1 MQNSAAPRYQFIAH
15 ALNGDGPF
23 RPVVSNDAHGQPIT
37 VQSSYLVRYPRES
50 DLKFSRRNE
59 VAFFDS
65 PMAQAAGDFV
75 GYLSERNPVRSLPHA
90 LYKTI
95 ADDADGKGNSIDVFW
110 QAFMIEAKARGC
122 MCLLVDMPAMDA
134 DTMGEQISGRVAP
147 YLAAIKPEQITEY
160 ELGQDGRFVF
170 AEFAGRYIKDD
181 GERVDASWRFD
192 RFGWEVRATKGGA
205 ILDAG
210 EHPLDQCP
218 ILIFTEGGD
227 FPAFGPF
234 ALIADLSKRL
244 FNLDSEMDEILR
256 AQTFSLLTMQVP
268 EGSADSQKID
278 AARVVGET
286 IGTANLMVHTGSTPT
301 FIAPDS
307 GPAAT
312 YAARIDAI
320 RSRINEIGLA
330 IASPNQ
336 RESGISM
343 QMRFHKI
350 NAALAKFASQME
362 DLERRAWDLCRQWLG
377 MSVAPEVQW
386 SRNYNLADATTELD
400 VLARMQATGMPA
412 EVIRE
417 QQKRI
422 VAVQFSGA
430 DQAVVEDIHQAID
443 ERAQEVA

>member
-1 MQNSAAPRYQFIAH
+1 MQNSAASRYQFIAH

-23 RPVVSNDAHGQPIT
+23 RPVVSHDAHGQPIT

-50 DLKFSRRNE
+50 DLKFARRNE

-65 PMAQAAGDFV
+65 PMAQATGDFV

-90 LYKTI
+90 LYKAIT
-95 ADDADGKGNSIDVFW
+95 DDADGKGNSLDVFW
-110 QAFMIEAKARGC
+110 QTFMIDAKARGC
-122 MCLLVDMPAMDA
+122 MLLLVDMPAMDA
-134 DTMGEQISGRVAP
+134 DTMGDQISDRVAP

-181 GERVDASWRFD
+181 GERVEASWRFD
-192 RFGWEVRATKGGA
+192 RFGWEVRAVKGGA

-218 ILIFTEGGD
+218 VLIFSEGGD
-227 FPAFGPF
+227 FPSFGPF
-234 ALIADLSKRL
+234 APIADLSKRL
-244 FNLDSEMDEILR
+244 FNLDSELDEILR

-268 EGSADSQKID
+268 DGSTDSQKID

-286 IGTANLMVHTGSTPT
+286 IGTANLMVHTGSTPA

-312 YAARIDAI
+312 YMQRIDAV
-320 RSRINEIGLA
+320 RARINEIGLA
-330 IASPNQ
+330 IASPSQ

-386 SRNYNLADATTELD
+386 SRDYNLADAMTELD
-400 VLARMQATGMPA
+400 VLANMQATAMPG

-430 DQAVVEDIHQAID
+430 DQAVVENIHQAID
-443 ERAQEVA
+443 ERAREVA

>member
-23 RPVVSNDAHGQPIT
+23 RPVIAHDSSGQPGA
-37 VQSSYLVRYPRES
+37 VHSSYLVRYPRES
-50 DLKFSRRNE
+50 DLKFARRNE
-59 VAFFDS
+59 VAFFDA
-65 PMAQAAGDFV
+65 PMAQAVGDFV
-75 GYLSERNPVRSLPHA
+75 GFLSERPPVRDLPHA
-90 LYKTI
+90 LYNAV
-95 ADDADGKGNSIDVFW
+95 ADDADGKGNSLDVFW
-110 QAFMIEAKARGC
+110 GLFMLEAKARGC
-122 MCLLVDMPAMDA
+122 MCLLVDMPSQVVNSL
-134 DTMGEQISGRVAP
+134 GEQIAGRVAP
-147 YLAAIKPEQITEY
+147 YFTALAPELITEY
-160 ELGQDGRFVF
+160 ELGEDGRFVF
-170 AEFAGRYIKDD
+170 AEFSGSYVTDD
-181 GERVDASWRFD
+181 GKRVDATWHFD
-192 RFGWEVRATKGGA
+192 RQGWQVTNAKGD

-210 EHPLDQCP
+210 VHGLDQCP

-227 FPAFGPF
+227 FPAFGAF
-234 ALIADLSKRL
+234 APIADLSKRL
-244 FNLDSEMDEILR
+244 FNLDSELDEILR
-256 AQTFSLLTMQVP
+256 SQTFSLLTMQVP
-268 EGSADSQKID
+268 EGSTDSQKID

-301 FIAPDS
+301 FIAPDA

-320 RSRINEIGLA
+320 RARINEIGLA

-386 SRNYNLADATTELD
+386 SRNYNLADAMTELD
-400 VLARMQATGMPA
+400 VLANMQATGMPA

-417 QQKRI
+417 QQRRI

-430 DQAVVEDIHQAID
+430 DQAVVEDIHRAID

>member
-23 RPVVSNDAHGQPIT
+23 RPVIAHDSSGQPGA
-37 VQSSYLVRYPRES
+37 VHSSYLVRYPRES
-50 DLKFSRRNE
+50 DLKFARRNE
-59 VAFFDS
+59 VAFFDA
-65 PMAQAAGDFV
+65 PMAQAVGDFV
-75 GYLSERNPVRSLPHA
+75 GFLSERPPVRDLPHA
-90 LYKTI
+90 LYNAV
-95 ADDADGKGNSIDVFW
+95 ADDADGKGNSLDVFW
-110 QAFMIEAKARGC
+110 GLFMLEAKARGC
-122 MCLLVDMPAMDA
+122 MCLLVDMPSQVVNSL
-134 DTMGEQISGRVAP
+134 GEQIAGRVAP
-147 YLAAIKPEQITEY
+147 YFTALAPELITEY
-160 ELGQDGRFVF
+160 ELGEDGRFVF
-170 AEFAGRYIKDD
+170 AEFSGSYVTDD
-181 GERVDASWRFD
+181 GKRVDATWHFD
-192 RFGWEVRATKGGA
+192 RQGWQVTNAKGD

-210 EHPLDQCP
+210 VHGLDQCP

-227 FPAFGPF
+227 FPAFGAF
-234 ALIADLSKRL
+234 APIADLSKRL
-244 FNLDSEMDEILR
+244 FNLDSELDEILR
-256 AQTFSLLTMQVP
+256 SQTFSLLTMQVP
-268 EGSADSQKID
+268 EGSTDSQKID

-301 FIAPDS
+301 FIAPDA

-320 RSRINEIGLA
+320 RARINEIGLA

-386 SRNYNLADATTELD
+386 SRNYNLADAMTELD
-400 VLARMQATGMPA
+400 VLANMRATGMPA

-430 DQAVVEDIHQAID
+430 DQAAVEDIHQAID

>member
-1 MQNSAAPRYQFIAH
+1 MQNSAASRYQFIAH

-23 RPVVSNDAHGQPIT
+23 RPVVSHDAHGQPIT

-75 GYLSERNPVRSLPHA
+75 GYLSERNPVRNLPHA

-134 DTMGEQISGRVAP
+134 DTMGEQISDRVAP

-160 ELGQDGRFVF
+160 EIGQDGKFVF

-192 RFGWEVRATKGGA
+192 RFGWEVRAIKGGA

-234 ALIADLSKRL
+234 APIADLSKRL
-244 FNLDSEMDEILR
+244 FNLDSELDEILR
-256 AQTFSLLTMQVP
+256 AQTFSLLTM
-268 EGSADSQKID
+268 
-278 AARVVGET
+278 
-286 IGTANLMVHTGSTPT
+286 
-301 FIAPDS
+301 
-307 GPAAT
+307 
-312 YAARIDAI
+312 
-320 RSRINEIGLA
+320 
-330 IASPNQ
+330 
-336 RESGISM
+336 
-343 QMRFHKI
+343 
-350 NAALAKFASQME
+350 
-362 DLERRAWDLCRQWLG
+362 
-377 MSVAPEVQW
+377 
-386 SRNYNLADATTELD
+386 
-400 VLARMQATGMPA
+400 
-412 EVIRE
+412 
-417 QQKRI
+417 
-422 VAVQFSGA
+422 
-430 DQAVVEDIHQAID
+430 
-443 ERAQEVA
+443 

>member
-23 RPVVSNDAHGQPIT
+23 RPVVSHDAHGQPIT

-50 DLKFSRRNE
+50 DLKFARRNE

-75 GYLSERNPVRSLPHA
+75 GYLSERNPVRSLPHT

-134 DTMGEQISGRVAP
+134 DTMGEQIIGRVAP

-170 AEFAGRYIKDD
+170 AEFAGRYVKDD

-234 ALIADLSKRL
+234 APIADLSKRL
-244 FNLDSEMDEILR
+244 FNLDSELDEILR

-268 EGSADSQKID
+268 EGSTDSQKID

-286 IGTANLMVHTGSTPT
+286 IGTANLMVHTGSTPA

-312 YAARIDAI
+312 YAQRIDAI
-320 RSRINEIGLA
+320 RARINEIGLA

-377 MSVAPEVQW
+377 MSAAPEVQW
-386 SRNYNLADATTELD
+386 SRDYNLADATTELD
-400 VLARMQATGMPA
+400 VLASMQGTGMPA

>member
-23 RPVVSNDAHGQPIT
+23 RPVVSHDAHGQPIT

-65 PMAQAAGDFV
+65 PMAQATGDFV
-75 GYLSERNPVRSLPHA
+75 GYLSERPPVRDLPHA
-90 LYKTI
+90 LYNAV
-95 ADDADGKGNSIDVFW
+95 ADDADGKGNSLDVFW
-110 QAFMIEAKARGC
+110 GLFMLEAKARGC
-122 MCLLVDMPAMDA
+122 MCLLVDMPSQVVNSL
-134 DTMGEQISGRVAP
+134 GEQIAGRVAP
-147 YLAAIKPEQITEY
+147 YFTALAPELITEY
-160 ELGQDGRFVF
+160 ELGEDGRFVF
-170 AEFAGRYIKDD
+170 AEFSGSYVADD
-181 GERVDASWRFD
+181 GKRVDATWHFD
-192 RFGWEVRATKGGA
+192 RQGWQVTNAKGD

-210 EHPLDQCP
+210 VHGLDQCP

-234 ALIADLSKRL
+234 APIADLSKRL

-256 AQTFSLLTMQVP
+256 AQTFSLLTMQVS
-268 EGSADSQKID
+268 EGSTDSQKID

-286 IGTANLMVHTGSTPT
+286 IGTANLMVHTGSTPA

-312 YAARIDAI
+312 YAQRIDAI
-320 RSRINEIGLA
+320 RARINEIGLA

-400 VLARMQATGMPA
+400 VLARMQDTGMPA

>member
-1 MQNSAAPRYQFIAH
+1 MQNSAASRYQFIAH

-23 RPVVSNDAHGQPIT
+23 RPVVSHDAHGQPIT

-50 DLKFSRRNE
+50 DEKFSRRNE

-75 GYLSERNPVRSLPHA
+75 GYLSERNPVRNLPHT

-95 ADDADGKGNSIDVFW
+95 ADDADGKGNSVDVFW

-122 MCLLVDMPAMDA
+122 MCLLVDMPAMGA
-134 DTMGEQISGRVAP
+134 KTMGEQIIGRVAP

-160 ELGQDGRFVF
+160 EIGQDGKFVF

-192 RFGWEVRATKGGA
+192 RFGWEVRAIKGGA

-234 ALIADLSKRL
+234 APIADLSKRL
-244 FNLDSEMDEILR
+244 FNLDSELDEILR

-268 EGSADSQKID
+268 EGSTDSQKID

-286 IGTANLMVHTGSTPT
+286 LGTANLMVHTGSTPT
-301 FIAPDS
+301 FIAPDA

-320 RSRINEIGLA
+320 RARINEIGLA
-330 IASPNQ
+330 IASPSQ

-386 SRNYNLADATTELD
+386 SRDYSLADAATELE
-400 VLARMQATGMPA
+400 VLASMQATAMPQA
-412 EVIRE
+412 VIAA

-430 DQAVVEDIHQAID
+430 DQEEQDVIYAAID